1 MDEQLYK
8 KIEGMEVKIN
18 EMYKTIATAKKM
30 FMWSLIITAVLFII
44 PLIIL
49 MFILPSMMET
59 IMGSYSG
66 LL

>member
-1 MDEQLYK
+1 MDEKLYK
-8 KIEGMEVKIN
+8 KIEDMELKIN
-18 EMYKTIATAKKM
+18 QIHQTITTTKKM
-30 FMWSLIITAVLFII
+30 FVWSLVITLLLFII

-49 MFILPSMMET
+49 IFLLPSMMET